1 MHHRK
6 GDQAQVQHCSGH
18 LSQKVASNSLV
29 REAAPWCAGRDDK
42 LATYK
47 DSSQGPVA
55 AGLSSSQRSEVAPS
69 NDTNNLSVQPQIQK
83 STRDVGTITDVCND
97 EDPDEVE
104 IFCLIK
110 EQIPRYR
117 LRADSISD
125 FGGYSHQ
132 DWIQTPIINLDED
145 LDLTDLQ
152 IAESLKYFTRTEE
165 VLCAERVTQMTK
177 TYNDIEA
184 VTRLLEEK
192 ERDLELAARIG
203 QTLLSKNKEL
213 NVRSEALEEQLVHAN
228 DKVNQL
234 KHDLSMKEEL
244 LRFYC
249 QDFQDETSSDSSPGE
264 PTGPLGLVNIELL
277 QRKVSTLEEENIT
290 LRLESAQLRTDTENF
305 EDKEKRLVE
314 DCLQQLGELNQQ
326 VETFAQELRYKTEE
340 SCRQKEEVTCLLA
353 QVADLHKRVRQL
365 TIENMDLAEKLQ
377 ASQESQKQLTKE
389 LSMQQDKYDE
399 LFEMLEEAQDELRG
413 HRSRGNPKATRH
425 CYTSSALQ
433 PASGAGADSLASE
446 LQNSLQQQEEEKQTR
461 KSRSWKVFETA
472 RAARKAA
479 SKSSKESSVR
489 MSTSSTSSTKDPTS
503 NAPSDSESLISDGYS
518 ADMDSL
524 YGSNTEL
531 GRPGIP
537 GSNDLESALRRLA
550 MRRANELNERDFEAQ
565 LKQGFHERETR
576 SEGFSPFQ
584 PRTPDS
590 WASPASGYSYL
601 GYSNSQSTPRHF
613 KFPEKLQIVKPL
625 EGSVTLQ
632 HWQRLAQPHL
642 GGLFERREGVQVRGE
657 RKLDLEGEVYT
668 LSDFEEDDSPLCPSR
683 RADDSSMIYT
693 FTNSIVSHPGELHL
707 PHSASGSSFP
717 SLGTSTPTGPSAKGQ
732 SRAGTGYS
740 MPLGLAAI
748 LESREG
754 AATRSL
760 LHPVASRTSLQETS
774 TLSPTPTTSANITKT
789 TSSTSLIEAG
799 ATAGEGL
806 TSSTSSGL
814 FGKLMS
820 TGYSLLWNKTSPTVS
835 PISGDTS
842 SLPPTSGEA
851 KPQSKISSSS
861 VLTGGGPTGV
871 LGAIASFRKNGI
883 L

>member
-1 MHHRK
+1 MASCLH
-6 GDQAQVQHCSGH
+6 QA
-18 LSQKVASNSLV
+18 
-29 REAAPWCAGRDDK
+29 
-42 LATYK
+42 
-47 DSSQGPVA
+47 
-55 AGLSSSQRSEVAPS
+55 
-69 NDTNNLSVQPQIQK
+69 
-83 STRDVGTITDVCND
+83 
-97 EDPDEVE
+97 
-104 IFCLIK
+104 
-110 EQIPRYR
+110 
-117 LRADSISD
+117 
-125 FGGYSHQ
+125 
-132 DWIQTPIINLDED
+132 
-145 LDLTDLQ
+145 
-152 IAESLKYFTRTEE
+152 RTEE